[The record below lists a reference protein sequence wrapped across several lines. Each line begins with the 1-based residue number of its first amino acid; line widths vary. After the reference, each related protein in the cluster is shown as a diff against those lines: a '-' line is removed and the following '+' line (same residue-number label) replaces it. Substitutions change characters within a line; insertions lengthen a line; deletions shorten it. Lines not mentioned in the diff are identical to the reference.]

1 VALLSNVGKSPHA
14 VYHFRSPALLRSV
27 NVMAAR
33 NTKGLNVGL
42 QNADASDEVS
52 VWVVSAQH
60 FRRWRDGD
68 HAALDDLVRALTP
81 VLWHVVRSYGLERD
95 QAEDVVQTAWLTL
108 VRRHESITD
117 PQAVA
122 AWLTTTAR
130 REAWR
135 VSRVGNR
142 AVPLGDEVIE
152 ARVPHQKAAE
162 TEVIV
167 ADEQDRLWA
176 CVSQLSDRCQRLLRI
191 VAFDDRPDY
200 AGIAAELKMPI
211 GSIGPTRGRCLDKL
225 KTLLSSDGGMDH
237 D

>member
-1 VALLSNVGKSPHA
+1 MYHGASYALLWG
-14 VYHFRSPALLRSV
+14 V
-27 NVMAAR
+27 NVMAMR
-33 NTKGLNVGL
+33 DPKGQTVSL
-42 QNADASDEVS
+42 QNADASDDIS
-52 VWVVSAQH
+52 VWVLSANH

-68 HAALDDLVRALTP
+68 HAALDDLVRSLTP
-81 VLWHVVRSYGLERD
+81 VLWHVVRAYGLEKE

-108 VRRHESITD
+108 VRRHETIAD

-142 AVPLGDEVIE
+142 AVPLGEEVIE
-152 ARVPHQKAAE
+152 ARIPHQKAAE
-162 TEVIV
+162 ADVV
-167 ADEQDRLWA
+167 QSDEQDRLWGY
-176 CVSQLSDRCQRLLRI
+176 VSQLSPRCQRLMRI
-191 VAFDDRPDY
+191 VAFEDRPDY
-200 AGIAAELKMPI
+200 AGIAAELGMPI

-225 KTLLSSDGGMDH
+225 KALLNKDGGRDH

>member
-1 VALLSNVGKSPHA
+1 MYQDTSRGLFAG
-14 VYHFRSPALLRSV
+14 V
-27 NVMAAR
+27 NATA
-33 NTKGLNVGL
+33 TWDSKGLSVGL
-42 QNADASDEVS
+42 QNAPDASDEVS
-52 VWVVSAQH
+52 VWTASAQH
-60 FRRWRDGD
+60 FRRWRAGE
-68 HAALDDLVRALTP
+68 HAALDDLVRTLSP

-108 VRRHESITD
+108 VRRHESIAD

-135 VSRVGNR
+135 VSKADSKAI
-142 AVPLGDEVIE
+142 AVADEVIE
-152 ARVPHQKAAE
+152 ARVPHQKDAE
-162 TEVIV
+162 SQVIV
-167 ADEQDRLWA
+167 ADEQHRLWA
-176 CVSQLSDRCQRLLRI
+176 CVSQLSERCQRLLRI

-200 AGIAAELKMPI
+200 QGIARELSMPI

-225 KTLLSSDGGMDH
+225 KTLLKGDGGVDH

>member
-1 VALLSNVGKSPHA
+1 
-14 VYHFRSPALLRSV
+14 VYHAHPGLLLGSV
-27 NVMAAR
+27 NVIATR
-33 NTKGLNVGL
+33 DSKGLVVGL

-52 VWVVSAQH
+52 VWMISAQH
-60 FRRWRDGD
+60 FRRWRAGD
-68 HAALDDLVRALTP
+68 HTALDDLVRALTP
-81 VLWHVVRSYGLERD
+81 VLWHVVRSYGLEKD

-108 VRRHESITD
+108 VRRHESIAD

-142 AVPLGDEVIE
+142 AVPIGDEVIE

-162 TEVIV
+162 AEVIL

-176 CVSQLSDRCQRLLRI
+176 CVGQLSERCQRLLRI

-200 AGIAAELKMPI
+200 AGIASELNMPI

-225 KTLLSSDGGMDH
+225 KTLLSSDGGYDH
-237 D
+237 A

>member
-1 VALLSNVGKSPHA
+1 
-14 VYHFRSPALLRSV
+14 
-27 NVMAAR
+27 MATR
-33 NTKGLNVGL
+33 DSKGLDVGL

-52 VWVVSAQH
+52 VWVLSAQH
-60 FRRWRDGD
+60 FRRWRAGE
-68 HAALDDLVRALTP
+68 HTALDDLVRSLTP
-81 VLWHVVRSYGLERD
+81 VLWHVVRSYGLERE
-95 QAEDVVQTAWLTL
+95 QAEDVVQTTWLTL
-108 VRRHESITD
+108 VRRHETIAD

-135 VSRVGNR
+135 VAKAGTR
-142 AVPLGDEVIE
+142 AIPLGDEVIE
-152 ARVPHQKAAE
+152 ARVPTQKAAE

-167 ADEQDRLWA
+167 ADEQSRLWA
-176 CVSQLSDRCQRLLRI
+176 CVEQLNERCQRLLRI

-200 AGIAAELKMPI
+200 AGIATELGMPI

-225 KTLLSSDGGMDH
+225 KTLLINDGGTDH

>member
-1 VALLSNVGKSPHA
+1 VYLGRSTALMGD
-14 VYHFRSPALLRSV
+14 V
-27 NVMAAR
+27 NVMAMR
-33 NTKGLNVGL
+33 DPKGQTVSL
-42 QNADASDEVS
+42 QNADASGEVS
-52 VWVVSAQH
+52 VWVQSANH
-60 FRRWRDGD
+60 FRRWREGE
-68 HAALDDLVRALTP
+68 HAALDDLVRSLTP
-81 VLWHVVRSYGLERD
+81 VLWHVVRAYGLEKE

-108 VRRHESITD
+108 VRRHETIAD

-135 VSRVGNR
+135 VSRVSSR

-152 ARVPHQKAAE
+152 ARVPHQKDAE
-162 TEVIV
+162 SEVV
-167 ADEQDRLWA
+167 TNDEQDRLWA
-176 CVSQLSDRCQRLLRI
+176 HVSQLSPRCQRLMRI

-200 AGIAAELKMPI
+200 AGIAQELGMPI

-225 KTLLSSDGGMDH
+225 KHLLTKDGDRDH

>member
-1 VALLSNVGKSPHA
+1 MYQHA
-14 VYHFRSPALLRSV
+14 VVGFFRGV
-27 NVMAAR
+27 NVMAMR
-33 NTKGLNVGL
+33 DPKGRTVSL

-52 VWVVSAQH
+52 VWVQSANH

-68 HAALDDLVRALTP
+68 PAALDDLVRSLTP
-81 VLWHVVRSYGLERD
+81 VLWHVVRAYGLEKE

-108 VRRHESITD
+108 VRRHETIAD

-135 VSRVGNR
+135 VSRV
-142 AVPLGDEVIE
+142 DEPRRSPWSKKSSRHGSRIRRPPRTDV
-152 ARVPHQKAAE
+152 VQS
-162 TEVIV
+162 
-167 ADEQDRLWA
+167 DEQDRLWGY
-176 CVSQLSDRCQRLLRI
+176 VSQLSPRCQRLMRI

-200 AGIAAELKMPI
+200 AGIAAELSMPI

-225 KTLLSSDGGMDH
+225 KTLLNKDGGRDH
-237 D
+237 E

>member
-1 VALLSNVGKSPHA
+1 MYHA
-14 VYHFRSPALLRSV
+14 HPLVLMWDV
-27 NVMAAR
+27 EVMAMR
-33 NTKGLNVGL
+33 DSKGLSVGL
-42 QNADASDEVS
+42 QNAHDASDEVS

-60 FRRWRDGD
+60 FRRWRAGE
-68 HAALDDLVRALTP
+68 HAALDDLVRSLSP

-95 QAEDVVQTAWLTL
+95 QAEDVVQTTWLTL
-108 VRRHESITD
+108 VRRHESIAD

-135 VSRVGNR
+135 VSRTGNR
-142 AVPLGDEVIE
+142 SVALGDEVIE
-152 ARVPHQKAAE
+152 ARIPHQQAAE
-162 TEVIV
+162 SDVVV

-176 CVSQLSDRCQRLLRI
+176 CVQQLSPRCQRLMRI

-200 AGIAAELKMPI
+200 AGIAKELNMPI

-225 KTLLSSDGGMDH
+225 KALLSTDGESDH

>member
-1 VALLSNVGKSPHA
+1 M
-14 VYHFRSPALLRSV
+14 YHRAPRVLIRGV
-27 NVMAAR
+27 NVMAMR
-33 NTKGLNVGL
+33 DPKGQTVSL
-42 QNADASDEVS
+42 QNADASDDIS
-52 VWVVSAQH
+52 VWVQSANH

-68 HAALDDLVRALTP
+68 PAALDDLVRSLTP
-81 VLWHVVRSYGLERD
+81 VLWHVVRAYGLEKE

-108 VRRHESITD
+108 VRRHETIAD

-142 AVPLGDEVIE
+142 AVPLGEEVIE
-152 ARVPHQKAAE
+152 ARIPHQKAAE
-162 TEVIV
+162 ADVV
-167 ADEQDRLWA
+167 QSDEQDRLWGY
-176 CVSQLSDRCQRLLRI
+176 VSQLSPRCQRLMRI

-200 AGIAAELKMPI
+200 AGIAAELGMPI

-225 KTLLSSDGGMDH
+225 KALLIKDGGRDH